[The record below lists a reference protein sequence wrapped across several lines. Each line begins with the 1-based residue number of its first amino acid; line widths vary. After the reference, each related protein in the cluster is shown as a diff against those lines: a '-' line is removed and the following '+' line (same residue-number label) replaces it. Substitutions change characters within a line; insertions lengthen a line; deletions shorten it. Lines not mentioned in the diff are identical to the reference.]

1 VRTDTAK
8 ELIGRYFPGWKV
20 MADEV
25 AIGISNGK
33 HRVAEP
39 LKDVLESTSP
49 WYLIDLAYAVEK
61 LNGGQDWTGARKKIE
76 SRWSQE
82 PV

>member
-1 VRTDTAK
+1 
-8 ELIGRYFPGWKV
+8 
-20 MADEV
+20 
-25 AIGISNGK
+25 
-33 HRVAEP
+33 

-49 WYLIDLAYAVEK
+49 WYLIDMAYAVEK